1 MSRIKTPSLIEKFE
15 SRRCPLASL
24 VEKYVLHVT
33 ASVCDM
39 TVYQV
44 TLFQVFLF
52 LAHSQMVFIYLL
64 PVGNADAITPSQ
76 TTSIAIV

>member
-1 MSRIKTPSLIEKFE
+1 MSRIKTPSLIEKYE

-24 VEKYVLHVT
+24 VEKYVLHVN
-33 ASVCDM
+33 ARVCGM

-64 PVGNADAITPSQ
+64 PVSNTDAITQS
-76 TTSIAIV
+76 